1 MDNEN
6 KNIYSKLRELRRAR
20 GLTVN
25 TLAKKMGENY
35 QKVGRIERGSRS
47 LTVDYLMKVAR
58 ALETPMETLLAEGKK
73 EETQGKQASAP
84 SSDILNTIIEFVE
97 EYAAKV
103 KLSSKQKAKMISQIY
118 QQASKFPVSEQ
129 ALFLSSTFE
138 LMFAAKNE
146 EESD

>member
-6 KNIYSKLRELRRAR
+6 KNIFSKIRELRRAR

-25 TLAKKMGENY
+25 TLAQKMGENY
-35 QKVGRIERGSRS
+35 QKVGRIERGTRS

-58 ALETPMETLLAEGKK
+58 ALETPVETLLGEDKK
-73 EETQGKQASAP
+73 GEKGNALSAP
-84 SSDILNTIIEFVE
+84 SSDILNNVIELVE

-103 KLSSKQKAKMISQIY
+103 KLSSKQKAKMIAQIY
-118 QQASKFPVSEQ
+118 QQVLKFPVSEQ
-129 ALFLSSTFE
+129 SLFLSSTFE
-138 LMFAAKNE
+138 LMVSARNA